1 MQHVLIGPHPIADCI
16 VKPLTWR
23 LTSLIV
29 NRFWYV
35 DGGLVIY
42 VSGMDKWE
50 HLQMSKCDVVD
61 FHKSD

>member
-1 MQHVLIGPHPIADCI
+1 MNMQHVFSGPHPTADCI

-23 LTSLIV
+23 LT

-50 HLQMSKCDVVD
+50 HLQMSKCVVVD
-61 FHKSD
+61 FHKLH